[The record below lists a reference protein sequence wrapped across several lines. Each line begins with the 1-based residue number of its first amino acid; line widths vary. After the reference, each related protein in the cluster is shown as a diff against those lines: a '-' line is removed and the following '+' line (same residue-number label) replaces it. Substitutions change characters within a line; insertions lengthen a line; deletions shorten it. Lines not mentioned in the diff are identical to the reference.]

1 MDEAM
6 LTRLKAWRTEKARA
20 AGLPAYCI
28 LPNATL
34 ESLVLARPT
43 SDDALRRIKGIGA
56 KTAETYGA
64 ELLDLL
70 A

>member
-1 MDEAM
+1 
-6 LTRLKAWRTEKARA
+6 
-20 AGLPAYCI
+20 
-28 LPNATL
+28 L

-56 KTAETYGA
+56 KTAETYGP